1 MSTSIKVFITIV
13 IILDVLITKFFLK
26 DESIEKTK
34 RVLAINKFILILT
47 KLIAIIALIKLWL
60 FTTD

>member
-1 MSTSIKVFITIV
+1 MSNSIKLLITIF
-13 IILDVLITKFFLK
+13 IILDVLITQFFLK

-34 RVLAINKFILILT
+34 RVLAINKFIVTLT
-47 KLIAIIALIKLWL
+47 KITAIIALIKLWL